1 MYGQSMII
9 ANTSVRELLSAA
21 ETSNQSSIILI
32 NLKKSRTMSDKEVE
46 EYIKRLDKGLALAEQ
61 EMLQDKASRNETIVY
76 SDGHGN
82 IKRALASDVLAK
94 ISKD

>member
-1 MYGQSMII
+1 
-9 ANTSVRELLSAA
+9 
-21 ETSNQSSIILI
+21 
-32 NLKKSRTMSDKEVE
+32 MSDKEVE
-46 EYIKRLDKGLALAEQ
+46 EYIKRLDEGLALAEQ
-61 EMLQDKASRNETIVY
+61 LQDKASRNETIVY

>member
-32 NLKKSRTMSDKEVE
+32 YLKKSRTMSDKEVE
-46 EYIKRLDKGLALAEQ
+46 EYIKRLDEGLALAEQ

>member
-1 MYGQSMII
+1 MFTKEVDVWAIYDNSEYKRERI
-9 ANTSVRELLSAA
+9 AFGGRN
-21 ETSNQSSIILI
+21 IKY
-32 NLKKSRTMSDKEVE
+32 LKKSRTMSDKEVE
-46 EYIKRLDKGLALAEQ
+46 EYIKRLDEGLALAEQ

>member
-1 MYGQSMII
+1 
-9 ANTSVRELLSAA
+9 
-21 ETSNQSSIILI
+21 
-32 NLKKSRTMSDKEVE
+32 MSDKEVE
-46 EYIKRLDKGLALAEQ
+46 EYIKRLDEGLALAEQ

-76 SDGHGN
+76 SDGQGN

>member
-1 MYGQSMII
+1 
-9 ANTSVRELLSAA
+9 
-21 ETSNQSSIILI
+21 
-32 NLKKSRTMSDKEVE
+32 MSDKEVE
-46 EYIKRLDKGLALAEQ
+46 EYIKRLDEGLALAEQ

-94 ISKD
+94 ISKDLVCLTYSLDDLELIGKNKGKRALLRIFFVPLQ

>member
-1 MYGQSMII
+1 
-9 ANTSVRELLSAA
+9 
-21 ETSNQSSIILI
+21 
-32 NLKKSRTMSDKEVE
+32 MSDKEVE
-46 EYIKRLDKGLALAEQ
+46 EYIKRLDEGLALAEQ

-94 ISKD
+94 ISKN

>member
-1 MYGQSMII
+1 
-9 ANTSVRELLSAA
+9 
-21 ETSNQSSIILI
+21 
-32 NLKKSRTMSDKEVE
+32 MSDKEVE
-46 EYIKRLDKGLALAEQ
+46 EYIKRLDEGLALAEQ

-76 SDGHGN
+76 SDGYGN